1 MSDAVGANTR
11 LRRPLAV
18 IFAAILLVVLALVQV
33 GIASLFVIY
42 QHEIT
47 ASITAASATATA
59 EQLGDRISAAL
70 ASGMVVHA
78 ILTIVYIAAAIA
90 LRTQANVVRL
100 FVTGLALVA
109 TFTDGLIL
117 GQLPAWLPRETSLFQ
132 GVFIGSTALRALVI
146 VLLWLPAVSRAWYRR
161 DA

>member
-18 IFAAILLVVLALVQV
+18 IFAAILLVVLASVQV

-42 QHEIT
+42 QDEIT

-59 EQLGDRISAAL
+59 EQLDDRISAAL

-90 LRTQANVVRL
+90 LRTQANIVRL

-117 GQLPAWLPRETSLFQ
+117 G
-132 GVFIGSTALRALVI
+132 
-146 VLLWLPAVSRAWYRR
+146 
-161 DA
+161 